1 METKAHHV
9 LIGAFTLIVIACA
22 VLFALWLAKASVSKQ
37 YHYYDIVFTESVTG
51 LSKGGV
57 VQYNGIQVG
66 EVSQLKLDPHDPR
79 KVLARIRIGADAP
92 VKVDTRAKLGLLG
105 LTGVAFIQLTGG
117 KPESALLLPTPDNP
131 VPVIPSESSAL
142 SALLNSGADIV
153 TTLNVIL
160 DRVSKIVSP
169 DNVQHINH
177 TLEHLDQTM
186 STVAD
191 EREDI
196 RSMLQQATAASKELN
211 ETLHSTNALVNNQ
224 GRATLDSARAAL
236 ASLQHT
242 SETLDKLLAE
252 NRGSLQSG
260 LQGVGELGPA
270 LRELR
275 GTLRDI
281 RGLTNKLQGNPAG
294 FILGREQPK
303 TFDPRNPNK

>member
-9 LIGAFTLIVIACA
+9 LIGAFTLVVIAAA
-22 VLFALWLAKASVSKQ
+22 VVFALWLARTSVNRQ

-51 LSKGGV
+51 LSKGGA

-66 EVSQLKLDPHDPR
+66 EVSQLKLDPRDPR
-79 KVLARIRIGADAP
+79 KVIARVRLAADTP
-92 VKVDTRAKLGLLG
+92 VKIDTRAKLGLLG

-117 KPESALLLPTPDNP
+117 KPGSAPLVPTPDNP
-131 VPVIPSESSAL
+131 VPQIPSESSAL
-142 SALLNSGADIV
+142 SQLLNSGADIV
-153 TTLNVIL
+153 TSLNGILAKADAILSQENIDRINRTLA
-160 DRVSKIVSP
+160 
-169 DNVQHINH
+169 
-177 TLEHLDQTM
+177 HLDQTM
-186 STVAD
+186 GAVAD
-191 EREDI
+191 ERDDI
-196 RSMLQQATAASKELN
+196 RTLLQQATAASKELN

-224 GRATLDSARAAL
+224 GKATLDSARAAL

-260 LQGVGELGPA
+260 LEGVSQLGPA

-281 RGLTNKLQGNPAG
+281 RGLTQKLQGNPAG
-294 FILGREQPK
+294 YLLGRDRPQE
-303 TFDPRNPNK
+303 FDPGKGQ

>member
-9 LIGAFTLIVIACA
+9 LIGAFALVVIAAA
-22 VLFALWLAKASVSKQ
+22 VVFALWLARTSVNRQ

-51 LSKGGV
+51 LSKGGA

-66 EVSQLKLDPHDPR
+66 EVSQLKLDPRDPR
-79 KVLARIRIGADAP
+79 KVVARVRLAADTP
-92 VKVDTRAKLGLLG
+92 VRVDTRAKLGLLG

-117 KPESALLLPTPDNP
+117 RPESPPLLPTQDDP
-131 VPVIPSESSAL
+131 VPKIPSESSAL
-142 SALLNSGADIV
+142 SQLLNSGADIV
-153 TTLNVIL
+153 TTLNGIL
-160 DRVSKIVSP
+160 TKADSLLSQQNIDR
-169 DNVQHINH
+169 INR

-186 STVAD
+186 GAVAD
-191 EREDI
+191 ERDDI
-196 RSMLQQATAASKELN
+196 RTLLQQATAASKELN

-224 GRATLDSARAAL
+224 GKATLDSARAAL

-260 LQGVGELGPA
+260 LEGVSQLGPA

-275 GTLRDI
+275 GTLRDV
-281 RGLTNKLQGNPAG
+281 RGLTQKLQGNPAG
-294 FILGREQPK
+294 YLLGRDKPK
-303 TFDPRNPNK
+303 EFDPGKQK

>member
-9 LIGAFTLIVIACA
+9 LIGAFTLVVIAAA
-22 VLFALWLAKASVSKQ
+22 VVFALWLARTSVNRQ

-51 LSKGGV
+51 LSKGGA

-66 EVSQLKLDPHDPR
+66 EVSQLKLDPRDPR
-79 KVLARIRIGADAP
+79 KVVARVRLAADTP
-92 VKVDTRAKLGLLG
+92 VKMDTRAKLGLLG

-117 KPESALLLPTPDNP
+117 KPESPPLLPTPDNP
-131 VPVIPSESSAL
+131 VPQIPSESSAL
-142 SALLNSGADIV
+142 SQLLNSGADIV
-153 TTLNVIL
+153 TTLNGIL
-160 DRVSKIVSP
+160 AKADSLLSQQNIDR
-169 DNVQHINH
+169 INR

-186 STVAD
+186 GAVAD
-191 EREDI
+191 ERDDI
-196 RSMLQQATAASKELN
+196 RTLLQQATAASKELN

-224 GRATLDSARAAL
+224 GKATLDSARAAL

-242 SETLDKLLAE
+242 SETLDKLMAE

-260 LQGVGELGPA
+260 LEGVSQLGPA

-281 RGLTNKLQGNPAG
+281 RALTQKLQGNPAG
-294 FILGREQPK
+294 YLLGRDKPK
-303 TFDPRNPNK
+303 EFDPGKQK

>member
-9 LIGAFTLIVIACA
+9 LIGAFTLVVIAAA
-22 VLFALWLAKASVSKQ
+22 VVFALWLARTSVNRQ

-51 LSKGGV
+51 LSKGGA

-66 EVSQLKLDPHDPR
+66 EVSQLKLDPRDPR
-79 KVLARIRIGADAP
+79 KVVARVRLAADTP
-92 VKVDTRAKLGLLG
+92 VKMDTRAKLGLLG

-117 KPESALLLPTPDNP
+117 KPESAPLLPTPDNP
-131 VPVIPSESSAL
+131 VPQIPSESSAL
-142 SALLNSGADIV
+142 SQLLNSGADIV
-153 TTLNVIL
+153 TSLNGILAKADSLLSQENIDRINRTLA
-160 DRVSKIVSP
+160 
-169 DNVQHINH
+169 
-177 TLEHLDQTM
+177 HLDQTM
-186 STVAD
+186 GAVAD
-191 EREDI
+191 ERDDI
-196 RSMLQQATAASKELN
+196 RTLLQQATAASKELN

-224 GRATLDSARAAL
+224 GKATLDSARAAL

-260 LQGVGELGPA
+260 LEGVSQLGPA

-281 RGLTNKLQGNPAG
+281 RGLTQKLQGNPAG
-294 FILGREQPK
+294 YLLGRDRPQE
-303 TFDPRNPNK
+303 FDPGKQK

>member
-9 LIGAFTLIVIACA
+9 LIGAFTLVVIAAA
-22 VLFALWLAKASVSKQ
+22 VVFALWLARTSVNRQ

-51 LSKGGV
+51 LSKGGA

-66 EVSQLKLDPHDPR
+66 EVSQLKLDPRDPR
-79 KVLARIRIGADAP
+79 KVVARVRLAADTP
-92 VKVDTRAKLGLLG
+92 VKMDTRAKLGLLG

-117 KPESALLLPTPDNP
+117 KPESPPLLPTPDNP
-131 VPVIPSESSAL
+131 VPQIPSESSAL
-142 SALLNSGADIV
+142 SQLLNSGADIV
-153 TTLNVIL
+153 TTLNGIL
-160 DRVSKIVSP
+160 AKADSLLSQQNIDR
-169 DNVQHINH
+169 INR

-186 STVAD
+186 GAVAD
-191 EREDI
+191 ERDDI
-196 RSMLQQATAASKELN
+196 RTLLQQATAASKELN

-224 GRATLDSARAAL
+224 GKATLDSARAAL

-260 LQGVGELGPA
+260 LEGVSQLGPA

-281 RGLTNKLQGNPAG
+281 RALTQKLQGNPAG
-294 FILGREQPK
+294 YLLGRDKPK
-303 TFDPRNPNK
+303 EFDPGKQK

>member
-9 LIGAFTLIVIACA
+9 LIGAFTLVVIAAA
-22 VLFALWLAKASVSKQ
+22 VVFALWLARTSVNRQ

-51 LSKGGV
+51 LSKGGA
-57 VQYNGIQVG
+57 VQYNGIQLG
-66 EVSQLKLDPHDPR
+66 EVSQLKLDPRDPR
-79 KVLARIRIGADAP
+79 KVVARVRLAADTP
-92 VKVDTRAKLGLLG
+92 VKMDTRAKLGLLG

-117 KPESALLLPTPDNP
+117 KPESPPLLPTPDNP
-131 VPVIPSESSAL
+131 VPQIPSESSAL
-142 SALLNSGADIV
+142 SQLLNSGADIV
-153 TTLNVIL
+153 TTLNGIL
-160 DRVSKIVSP
+160 AKADSLLSQQNIDR
-169 DNVQHINH
+169 INR

-186 STVAD
+186 GAVAD
-191 EREDI
+191 ERDDI
-196 RSMLQQATAASKELN
+196 RTLLQQATAASKELN

-224 GRATLDSARAAL
+224 GKATLDSARAAL

-260 LQGVGELGPA
+260 LEGVSQLGPA

-281 RGLTNKLQGNPAG
+281 RALTQKLQGNPAG
-294 FILGREQPK
+294 YLLGRDKPK
-303 TFDPRNPNK
+303 EFDPGKQK